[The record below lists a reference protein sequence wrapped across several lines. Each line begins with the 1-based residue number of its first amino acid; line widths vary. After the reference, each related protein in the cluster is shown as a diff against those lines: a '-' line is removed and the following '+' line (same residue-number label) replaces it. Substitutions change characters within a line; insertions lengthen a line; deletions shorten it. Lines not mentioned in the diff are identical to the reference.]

1 VAGPGEG
8 EASPKEVGE
17 VGGRAE
23 KVSRVGEVGG
33 RAEKVS
39 RVGSLLVGRRTS
51 SPFSGSDKGWVYC
64 FVNLDVV

>member
-1 VAGPGEG
+1 MAGPGEG

-17 VGGRAE
+17 VG
-23 KVSRVGEVGG
+23 S

>member
-1 VAGPGEG
+1 MSHHHGMCSWEVVGPGEG

-17 VGGRAE
+17 VGDRVE
-23 KVSRVGEVGG
+23 KVG
-33 RAEKVS
+33 

-51 SPFSGSDKGWVYC
+51 SPFSVSNKGWVCC